1 MVSIYKFIVF
11 KQFNPI
17 PAIFN
22 FKWDEENGNLMEEIK
37 RDLSQNSFIIQD
49 MKGNYRIYDR
59 SIITKI
65 IIKKVG
71 KYISFH

>member
-22 FKWDEENGNLMEEIK
+22 FKWDEEKGNLMEEIK

>member
-1 MVSIYKFIVF
+1 MISIYKFIVF

-22 FKWDEENGNLMEEIK
+22 FKWDEGNGSLMEEIEG
-37 RDLSQNSFIIQD
+37 RLSQNSFIIKD

-71 KYISFH
+71 KCISFY